1 METQRDSAESV
12 DVFVFYFDLANVVKK
27 FLADQ
32 SGTLRRLGSFQRSAR
47 HLFLFGYEHC
57 YIATLYD
64 NVWCRVNASQ
74 PGLPS
79 LLFNFAGSV
88 MSAARTEG
96 FPQFFGCITRGKH
109 EYCPNDRMLVGGA
122 SFEDLKEQ
130 HIDITSEP
138 HIRAAYSEKWRKF
151 VTAPAN
157 SVWVSSEA
165 LGTSTLAAEA
175 SYPDATFTPLNGVF
189 DLARTSLKDGQSW
202 PFPQSR
208 FHAIGPIEVA

>member
-1 METQRDSAESV
+1 METDREVEESL
-12 DVFVFYFDLANVVKK
+12 DLFVFYFDLANVVAQ
-27 FLADQ
+27 FLQDQ
-32 SGTLRRLGSFQRSAR
+32 SGTLRRLRSFQRTAR
-47 HLFLFGYEHC
+47 HLFPFGYEHS

-88 MSAARTEG
+88 MSAARKEG
-96 FPQFFGCITRGKH
+96 FPHFFGCITRGRH
-109 EYCPNDRMLVGGA
+109 EYSPDDRMLVAGG

-151 VTAPAN
+151 VAAPPN
-157 SVWVSSEA
+157 SVWVSSE
-165 LGTSTLAAEA
+165 E
-175 SYPDATFTPLNGVF
+175 
-189 DLARTSLKDGQSW
+189 
-202 PFPQSR
+202 
-208 FHAIGPIEVA
+208 IGRAHV